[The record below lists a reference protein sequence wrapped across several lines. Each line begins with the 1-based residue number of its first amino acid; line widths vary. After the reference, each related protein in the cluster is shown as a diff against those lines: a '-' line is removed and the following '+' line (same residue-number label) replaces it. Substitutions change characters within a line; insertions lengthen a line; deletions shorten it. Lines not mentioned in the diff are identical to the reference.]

1 MPAKARPKAS
11 KVPAPPVAN
20 PARTSTPTA
29 RLGADLEP
37 ARRGEPINLIIAR
50 SRIVAGGVRL
60 ELQAPSEVQGYPGA
74 KLLVKHAYRLQ
85 EDSPQRE
92 EYRFLLRSRLGNKE
106 HAPSLARFG
115 DVYGVPEDIG
125 GFLVHE
131 HVLPASGEVVL
142 AVEVGAEYTVG
153 SWKSTDVDRHDVQ
166 QAQAEI
172 RIRVT

>member
-1 MPAKARPKAS
+1 MPAKAKPTAS
-11 KVPAPPVAN
+11 NAPAPAVAKSVPA
-20 PARTSTPTA
+20 TKPTK
-29 RLGADLEP
+29 RLGEDIAP
-37 ARRGEPINLIIAR
+37 VRRGEPLNLIVAR

-60 ELQAPSEVQGYPGA
+60 DLQAPAEVQGYPGA
-74 KLLVKHAYRLQ
+74 KVLVKHAYRLQ

-131 HVLPASGEVVL
+131 YVLPASGEVVL
-142 AVEVGAEYTVG
+142 TVEVGAEYTVG
-153 SWKSTDVDRHDVQ
+153 SWKSTDVDKHDIQ

-172 RIRVT
+172 RIRVA

>member
-1 MPAKARPKAS
+1 MPAKAKPKAS
-11 KVPAPPVAN
+11 KVPAPAVAKAV
-20 PARTSTPTA
+20 PASKTA
-29 RLGADLEP
+29 TRLGADIVP
-37 ARRGEPINLIIAR
+37 ARRGEPINLIVAR

-60 ELQAPSEVQGYPGA
+60 DLQAPAQVQGYPGA
-74 KLLVKHAYRLQ
+74 KILVKHAYRLQ

-142 AVEVGAEYTVG
+142 TVEVGAEYTVG
-153 SWKSTDVDRHDVQ
+153 SWKTPDVDKHDIQ

-172 RIRVT
+172 RILVT